1 MSTYL
6 ELKQQAEALL
16 VQAEQAKQEET
27 KAVLDGIANQ
37 MALYGLTVDDI
48 ARHVGGRQARGTVTK
63 SAKPAKYIDPA
74 SKKTWNGFGRAPGW
88 MPEDK
93 SQWAAFLIQA

>member
-16 VQAEQAKQEET
+16 AKAEQAKQAET
-27 KAVLDGIANQ
+27 KAVLDDIASQ

-48 ARHVGGRQARGTVTK
+48 AKHVGGKQTK
-63 SAKPAKYIDPA
+63 GAAPKSTKPAKYIDPA

-93 SQWAAFLIQA
+93 SKWTAYLI